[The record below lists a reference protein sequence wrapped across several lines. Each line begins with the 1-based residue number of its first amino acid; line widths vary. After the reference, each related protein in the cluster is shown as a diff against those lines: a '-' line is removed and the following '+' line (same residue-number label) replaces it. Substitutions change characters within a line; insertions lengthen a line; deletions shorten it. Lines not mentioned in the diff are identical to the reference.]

1 MVAPLFRRKGF
12 PQPKFPVQL
21 NTQLPTA
28 TVPSSE
34 YLWGTHA
41 VATHNAE
48 NVKSAVFR
56 SVAAATV
63 VVTGVAAFI
72 SAPQQAYADVQPFV
86 QKSLVSGQTTPVIPR
101 VSGAPQQADLTL
113 QAVFSR
119 PITSPQGPTVRPFT
133 AAPLQVDLTQQAW
146 LKAPTQ
152 VRQGAVPP
160 PVWQGQADPS
170 QLASSIWSPAST
182 PVVITPNPIAGFFV
196 VPPQNEE
203 RPTRQVWPSQF
214 AGQTTPVLP
223 FTIGGPQ
230 RLDFTQQAM
239 FTPAAITQVVI
250 ITGPTVFP
258 NAPVPPQADT
268 TVNASVVWTPST
280 FSPSAPVLPVVDTAT
295 PGRTL
300 QGRLLRPPFT
310 VESDEDKRARRARE
324 AAEDAPKAEKAPDL
338 SAYYKQSARISK
350 AISDARAEADT
361 LRPKIAELEAKA
373 AKAKLTAKL
382 EKQLLHAQQKLTL
395 ISVQEA
401 VLLEESE
408 AIDVAFIALIA
419 YMQATS

>member
-113 QAVFSR
+113 QVVFSR

-152 VRQGAVPP
+152 VRQSAVPP

-268 TVNASVVWTPST
+268 TVNPSIVWTPST
-280 FSPSAPVLPVVDTAT
+280 FSPSAPTPPPVVVVVTDSSGARHDSVRHRHEKTLVEREKERKQLFRKKKIRFALPPEQQEIVEQAVQAAAETPEIDTA
-295 PGRTL
+295 
-300 QGRLLRPPFT
+300 LL
-310 VESDEDKRARRARE
+310 
-324 AAEDAPKAEKAPDL
+324 
-338 SAYYKQSARISK
+338 SK
-350 AISDARAEADT
+350 AKYVEELARWLGDAQKATAKTLEDLFAADVEQRKQELALNDEEDEA
-361 LRPKIAELEAKA
+361 IAI
-373 AKAKLTAKL
+373 LTAWWMN
-382 EKQLLHAQQKLTL
+382 EG
-395 ISVQEA
+395 
-401 VLLEESE
+401 
-408 AIDVAFIALIA
+408 
-419 YMQATS
+419 